1 MTNFKFWDSEDAYKK
16 AIEECIEKG
25 ILADYLKRKGSEVV
39 NMLIAEYDYDLDI
52 EVQREEAY
60 ESGLE
65 DGRVWDMIK
74 WGGSLLPPY
83 STIARRKGKLLKK
96 HFPRV

>member
-1 MTNFKFWDSEDAYKK
+1 
-16 AIEECIEKG
+16 
-25 ILADYLKRKGSEVV
+25 
-39 NMLIAEYDYDLDI
+39 MLIAEYDYDLDI

-74 WGGSLLPPY
+74 WGGSLPRP
-83 STIARRKGKLLKK
+83 ILLLLGEKASY
-96 HFPRV
+96 